1 MSPYLSRRLEQSD
14 TICQPVPIVG
24 IRPPEGSPCTIE
36 RGLKRPRDRSP
47 VLTPH
52 DMAKRKKSK
61 GNPLIQQAV
70 LLGALATAALLGAL
84 SGVLFAYSSDLPE
97 IAELDRYIPG
107 TITRIYAHGGELIGE
122 FATERRF
129 IIGYDEIPDVL
140 RNAIIAAEDGDF
152 FNHVGI
158 NIPRIIMT
166 LLSNIAKGNLTD
178 AGGSTIT
185 MQLAR
190 NVRLRG
196 ESLGLQKTWQR
207 KLREAYYTF
216 HIEKRYTKRE
226 ILTLYANQIWLG
238 SSAHS
243 AYGVEAASR
252 LYFGKSARDLTL
264 EEAAMIAGIIQ
275 TPSRWSPLV
284 SIDNARARRNYALD
298 RMAAE
303 DFITDED
310 ADAAKAKP
318 IVLAERTVRS
328 NSIAPYFIEE
338 VRQHLEQTYGVDQ
351 LYEEGLTVHTTL
363 DARLQAAASRAVTE
377 GLRAHDKRHGFRT
390 PERNILDEAEEDAG
404 TDVAQTIL
412 DAFEDG
418 RWAYAMKADE
428 IVPAVVMG
436 VDHEAIDARFGPY
449 TARVIPRGFRT
460 LSSGATD
467 GFRGIGRTPA
477 DQLVRP
483 GDLIEVK
490 IRTIDLFDSDGAPL
504 ETAVVEAEL
513 EQEPLAEGALLALD
527 NRTGRVLAM
536 VGGYSFDRSKFN
548 RATQAY
554 RQLGSLFK
562 GVLYAAAIDRGYTAS
577 SLVHDEPVSYEV
589 GPEQDLYEPTN
600 YDHTYEGP
608 ITLRRA
614 LEKSRNVPAVWMMNE
629 IGPDA
634 AVAVARRLGFTS
646 PIPPYL
652 SVALGSA
659 EATLM
664 EVTSAYSAFANRGT
678 RMVPYQIER
687 IVDRAGDVLETGR
700 PVPED
705 ALRPDTAYIMVS
717 LLRGVVQRGTGT
729 WALSLGW
736 PVGGKTGTMDDYTD
750 AWFVG
755 FDPDITVGVWVG
767 YDQKKTLGD
776 GEEGARVALP
786 IWTEF
791 FRAYIGG
798 REAPE
803 GFLPP
808 PNIVFRS
815 IDPLTG
821 EAAAPWVSGAIQEAY
836 ISGTEPGAAFLR

>member
-1 MSPYLSRRLEQSD
+1 
-14 TICQPVPIVG
+14 
-24 IRPPEGSPCTIE
+24 
-36 RGLKRPRDRSP
+36 
-47 VLTPH
+47 
-52 DMAKRKKSK
+52 MAKKKK
-61 GNPLIQQAV
+61 PRRNPLVQQAV
-70 LLGALATAALLGAL
+70 LLGALAVAALLGAV
-84 SGVLFAYSSDLPE
+84 SGALFAYSPDLPE
-97 IAELDRYIPG
+97 ISELDRYTPG
-107 TITRIYAHGGELIGE
+107 TITRLHARGGELIGE

-129 IIGYDEIPDVL
+129 IIGYDEIPEVL

-152 FNHVGI
+152 FSHVGF
-158 NIPRIIMT
+158 NIPRLAVTI
-166 LLSNIAKGNLTD
+166 LSNIAKGDLTA
-178 AGGSTIT
+178 AGASTIT

-190 NVRLRG
+190 NVELRG

-207 KLREAYYTF
+207 KLREAYYTL

-238 SSAHS
+238 SAAHS

-252 LYFGKSARDLTL
+252 LYFGKSARDLEL

-284 SIDNARARRNYALD
+284 SLESARNRRNYALQ
-298 RMAAE
+298 RMAADGYISRE
-303 DFITDED
+303 E
-310 ADAAKAKP
+310 ADVAQAKP

-338 VRQHLEQTYGVDQ
+338 VRQHLEEKYGVNQ

-363 DARLQAAASRAVTE
+363 DASLQEVANRVVSD
-377 GLRAHDKRHGFRT
+377 GLRTHDKRRGFRK
-390 PERNILDEAEEDAG
+390 PERNVLDEAEVEAG
-404 TDVAQTIL
+404 TDAAQMAL
-412 DAFEDG
+412 DTFDHS
-418 RWAYAMKADE
+418 RWIYAMNVGD
-428 IVPAVVMG
+428 IVPALVMA
-436 VDHEAIDARFGPY
+436 VDAEAIEARFGPY
-449 TARVIPRGFRT
+449 TARVMPKGLRT
-460 LSSGATD
+460 LSSGATE

-483 GDLIEVK
+483 GDMIEVE
-490 IRTIDLFDSDGAPL
+490 IRVLDVSNADGTPL
-504 ETAVVEAEL
+504 ETTVVEAEL
-513 EQEPLAEGALLALD
+513 EQEPIAEGALLALD

-536 VGGYSFDRSKFN
+536 VGGYSFERSKFN

-562 GVLYAAAIDRGYTAS
+562 GVLYAAAIDQGYTAS
-577 SLVHDEPVSYEV
+577 SLVEDDPISYEV

-634 AVAVARRLGFTS
+634 AISVARRLGFTS

-652 SVALGSA
+652 SVALGSS

-664 EVTSAYSAFANRGT
+664 EVTSAYSAFSNRGT

-687 IVDRAGDVLETGR
+687 IVDRSGDVLETGR

-717 LLRGVVQRGTGT
+717 LLRGVVQRGTGVR
-729 WALSLGW
+729 ASRLGW
-736 PVGGKTGTMDDYTD
+736 PLGGKTGTMDDYTD

-791 FRAYIGG
+791 FRAYIGN

-815 IDPLTG
+815 VDPLTG
-821 EAAAPWVSGAIQEAY
+821 EPAEPWAGGAIQEAY
-836 ISGTEPGAAFLR
+836 IGGTEPGAAFLP

>member
-1 MSPYLSRRLEQSD
+1 
-14 TICQPVPIVG
+14 
-24 IRPPEGSPCTIE
+24 
-36 RGLKRPRDRSP
+36 
-47 VLTPH
+47 
-52 DMAKRKKSK
+52 MAKGKRSVR
-61 GNPLIQQAV
+61 NPFVRQAV
-70 LLGALATAALLGAL
+70 LLGALAVAALLGTV

-97 IAELDRYIPG
+97 ISELDRYTPG
-107 TITRIYAHGGELIGE
+107 TITRIHARGGELIGE

-129 IIGYDEIPDVL
+129 IIGYDEIPQVL

-152 FNHVGI
+152 FDHVGF
-158 NIPRIIMT
+158 NFPRLAVT
-166 LLSNIAKGNLTD
+166 LLSNIAKGDLTA
-178 AGGSTIT
+178 AGASTIT

-190 NVRLRG
+190 NVELRG
-196 ESLGLQKTWQR
+196 ESLGLQKTLHR

-238 SSAHS
+238 SAAHS

-252 LYFGKSARDLTL
+252 LYFGKSARELEL

-284 SIDNARARRNYALD
+284 SLESARNRRNYALE

-303 DFITDED
+303 GYITQEE
-310 ADAAKAKP
+310 ADAAKATP
-318 IVLAERTVRS
+318 IVLAQRTVHS

-338 VRQHLEQTYGVDQ
+338 IRQHLEQEYGVER
-351 LYEEGLTVHTTL
+351 LYKEGLTVHTTL
-363 DARLQAAASRAVTE
+363 DARLQAAATQAVSE
-377 GLRAHDKRHGFRT
+377 GLRAHDRRRGFRT
-390 PERNILDEAEEDAG
+390 PQRNILDEAETEAG
-404 TDVAQTIL
+404 TDAAREIL
-412 DAFEDG
+412 DTFDHSQ
-418 RWAYAMKADE
+418 WVYAMNGGD
-428 IVPAVVMG
+428 IVPALVTA
-436 VDHEAIDARFGPY
+436 VDRDAIEARFGPY
-449 TARVIPRGFRT
+449 TARVTPKGLRT
-460 LSSGATD
+460 LPSGALE

-477 DQLVRP
+477 DELVRP

-490 IRTIDLFDSDGAPL
+490 ISTLDVTDADGAPF
-504 ETAVVEAEL
+504 ETPVVEAEL
-513 EQEPLAEGALLALD
+513 EQEPLTEGALLALD
-527 NRTGRVLAM
+527 NRTGRILAM
-536 VGGYSFDRSKFN
+536 VGGYSFERSKFN
-548 RATQAY
+548 RVTQAY

-562 GVLYAAAIDRGYTAS
+562 GVLYAAAIDQGYTAS
-577 SLVHDEPVSYEV
+577 SVVQDEPISYEV

-600 YDHTYEGP
+600 NDHTYEGP
-608 ITLRRA
+608 ITLRHA

-634 AVAVARRLGFTS
+634 AIAVARRLGFTS

-652 SVALGSA
+652 SVALGSS

-678 RMVPYQIER
+678 RMIPYQIER
-687 IVDRAGDVLETGR
+687 IVDRTGDVLEMGR
-700 PVPED
+700 PIPED
-705 ALRPDTAYIMVS
+705 ALRPDTAYIMVN
-717 LLRGVVQRGTGT
+717 LLRGVVQRGTGVR
-729 WALSLGW
+729 ASRLGW
-736 PVGGKTGTMDDYTD
+736 PLGGKTGTMDEYTD

-791 FRAYIGG
+791 FRAYIDG

-815 IDPLTG
+815 VDPMTG
-821 EAAAPWVSGAIQEAY
+821 ELTEPWATGAIQEAF
-836 ISGTEPGAAFLR
+836 IGGTEPGATFQR